1 MSLDTAYAAE
11 TRVPGIFLGLIL
23 PASLAAPFVLGRLST
38 RAIIT
43 RNWGTDDTVICIS
56 WILSIA
62 GVILGS
68 LLTKYGFGHH
78 TMFFKVSWIAP
89 TGKLTFLGGI
99 LFQTVVCFTKLG
111 MCLSYLRIFEDRRSR
126 VLLLSI
132 MAFLVASGITTVCM
146 IVFRCSPVSAQW
158 MPQLGSCMQ
167 HSC

>member
-1 MSLDTAYAAE
+1 
-11 TRVPGIFLGLIL
+11 
-23 PASLAAPFVLGRLST
+23 
-38 RAIIT
+38 
-43 RNWGTDDTVICIS
+43 
-56 WILSIA
+56 
-62 GVILGS
+62 
-68 LLTKYGFGHH
+68 
-78 TMFFKVSWIAP
+78 MFFKVSWIAP

-132 MAFLVASGITTVCM
+132 MAFLVASAITTVCM

-167 HSC
+167 TSPAIITSAVCNIAADIMLMAFAIPRVRTSKQSSRLVQNILTTLQLLYNCL